1 MIETENPIVSPL
13 PTRDAELAQVRADS
27 ASSDEDGTPMMEILI
42 RPQTG
47 WIPID
52 WKELYAYRELLFFFV
67 WRDISARYKQTVL
80 GSAWAVIQPLMTMG
94 IFVIVAKFVKISTPQ
109 VGGVELPYPVFV

>member
-1 MIETENPIVSPL
+1 MPL
-13 PTRDAELAQVRADS
+13 GAT
-27 ASSDEDGTPMMEILI
+27 ASSEDDTEPTEIVI
-42 RPQTG
+42 RAQSG

-80 GSAWAVIQPLMTMG
+80 GSAWAVIQPLLMMG
-94 IFVIVAKFVKISTPQ
+94 IFTLRRHVRGYPSSQDQRRRDPLP
-109 VGGVELPYPVFV
+109 GVRLRRADPLDACSPRACPSRP